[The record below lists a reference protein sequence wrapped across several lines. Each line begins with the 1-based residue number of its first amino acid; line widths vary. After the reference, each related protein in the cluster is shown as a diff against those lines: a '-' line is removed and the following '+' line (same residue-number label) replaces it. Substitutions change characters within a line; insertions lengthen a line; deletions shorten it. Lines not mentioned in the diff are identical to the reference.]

1 MGFRN
6 ITNNEL
12 EIGNSSPLFNTR
24 PLQGRE
30 LCNTHDFEELSKHIG
45 NVLLP
50 HSCKVL
56 SQSNASQKA
65 VFHHA
70 PLSDISVNYL
80 LYGTEASVNVEQLGF
95 FLIEIPLS
103 GVSQTQYGKAQVTT
117 NMGSGVVAGPYR
129 QFSTRWNAECS
140 KLLIKINR
148 IALERHLSM
157 MLGQDLQRPLEFAV
171 GIDLYS
177 PASASLWNMVHW
189 LVAELE
195 NGQSL
200 LNNAPMGYSQYEQ
213 MLMWVLLNAQPNNY
227 SDELASRKPRVA
239 PHYVHYVE
247 DYVNEHSAET
257 ITLSQLIEISGVS
270 GRTLLEGFRRYKGTS
285 PMKYLKSV
293 RMERVHV
300 ELKRAD
306 PERQRVTEIAL
317 AWGFTQLG
325 KFSVEYKQRFGES
338 PSDTLKK

>member
-1 MGFRN
+1 MNYPFN
-6 ITNNEL
+6 TAVVQNV
-12 EIGNSSPLFNTR
+12 GNHSQLYHTR

-30 LCNTHDFEELSKHIG
+30 LCNTDDFEELSKHIG

-50 HSCKVL
+50 HRCQVL
-56 SQSNASQKA
+56 SRSSANQRA

-80 LYGTEASVNVEQLGF
+80 HYGAEASVKVEQLGF

-103 GVSQTQYGKAQVTT
+103 GISETQYGKARVTT
-117 NMGSGVVAGPYR
+117 NTGSGVVAGPYQ

-148 IALERHLSM
+148 LALEQHLSM
-157 MLGQDLQRPLEFAV
+157 MLGSDLQRPLDFSV

-177 PASASLWNMVHW
+177 PVSASLWHMVQW

-195 NGQSL
+195 NSQSL

-227 SDELASRKPRVA
+227 SAELASRQPRVA

-247 DYVNEHSAET
+247 DYVNQHSAEA
-257 ITLSQLIEISGVS
+257 ITLSQLVEISGVS

-293 RMERVHV
+293 RMERVHE
-300 ELKRAD
+300 ELKNAD
-306 PERQRVTEIAL
+306 PGRYRVTEIAL

>member
-1 MGFRN
+1 MNYPRMTG
-6 ITNNEL
+6 IEL
-12 EIGNSSPLFNTR
+12 TGDNHSPLYNTR

-50 HSCKVL
+50 HNCKVL
-56 SQSNASQKA
+56 NKSSASQSA

-70 PLSDISVNYL
+70 PLSDISINYL
-80 LYGTEASVNVEQLGF
+80 LYGAEASVNVERLDF

-103 GVSQTQYGKAQVTT
+103 GISETQYGKVKVTT
-117 NMGSGVVAGPYR
+117 NMGSGVVAGPYQ

-148 IALERHLSM
+148 LALERHLSM
-157 MLGQDLQRPLEFAV
+157 MLGQDLQRPLDFRV
-171 GIDLYS
+171 GLDLYS
-177 PASASLWNMVHW
+177 PASASLWNMVQW

-200 LNNAPMGYSQYEQ
+200 LNIAPLGYSQYEQ

-227 SDELASRKPRVA
+227 SAELASRKPTVA

-257 ITLSQLIEISGVS
+257 ITLSQLVDVSGVS

-293 RMERVHV
+293 RMERVHK
-300 ELKRAD
+300 ELKSAD
-306 PERQRVTEIAL
+306 PSRHRVTEIAL